1 MNEAKD
7 IETANESALI
17 MMNAIQAK
25 MALLG
30 VDVTKDIWKCFLIIF
45 PSIFIRYHAH
55 LNSKTQDKS
64 KFMKSILFDPQNKY
78 I

>member
-1 MNEAKD
+1 MTDRHLAEHTRREKLKHEMEKLETAAEQKMNEAKD

-30 VDVTKDIWKCFLIIF
+30 VDVTKDK
-45 PSIFIRYHAH
+45 
-55 LNSKTQDKS
+55 
-64 KFMKSILFDPQNKY
+64 
-78 I
+78 